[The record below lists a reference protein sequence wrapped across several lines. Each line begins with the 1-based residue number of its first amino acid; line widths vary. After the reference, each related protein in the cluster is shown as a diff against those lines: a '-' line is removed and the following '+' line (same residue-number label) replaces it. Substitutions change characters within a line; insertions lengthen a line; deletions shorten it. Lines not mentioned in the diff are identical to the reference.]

1 MTTKERIAE
10 EALNLFSVK
19 GFKGT
24 SVKNIADAV
33 GIKDSSLYKHFKS
46 KKEIFDGIVLEM
58 RRRMEN
64 MSQYMGL
71 PDDRDIQASAQMY
84 GELTLENLL
93 ELSRKIFLFYLTDDF
108 ISKFWRVAMMEQYQN
123 EEIHDIFRHI
133 FMEESIT
140 YQTLV
145 FREMIQNG
153 IFIEVNPEAIAMN
166 FYTPIFFLLSKYNGR
181 AEGEAEGLEILENQ
195 IKEFYRIYRKKNV

>member
-19 GFKGT
+19 GFRGT

-33 GIKDSSLYKHFKS
+33 GIKDSSLYKHYKS

-58 RRRMEN
+58 RKRMEN
-64 MSQYMGL
+64 MSQYIGL
-71 PDDRDIQASAQMY
+71 PDDSDIQASARMY

-108 ISKFWRVAMMEQYQN
+108 ISKFWRVATMEQYQN
-123 EEIHDIFRHI
+123 EEIYDIFRHI

-145 FREMIQNG
+145 FREMIRNG
-153 IFIEVNPEAIAMN
+153 IFIEVNPEVIAIN

-181 AEGEAEGLEILENQ
+181 AEGKAEGLEILENQ